1 MASSSTRAKL
11 LAAAEKLFAEQGYD
25 QTTTRQLIEQAG
37 IGNAAAINYYFGS
50 KEGLLREILG
60 NVLADVFPPLQSAPQ
75 SAPRPA
81 PAAGTDARA
90 AIESV
95 IRPAVALH
103 RGPRGPLVARLLG
116 HIVADPSSDMA
127 SIGFGAAA
135 SAEGPFAATLAAS
148 TPDQTRADAQARYAG
163 VMAILAF
170 YLIGLFDTAF
180 GQVDDG
186 DVVRTLTSM
195 ACAVTQAPMA

>member
-1 MASSSTRAKL
+1 MASSNTRAKL

-25 QTTTRQLIEQAG
+25 QTPTRQLIEQAG

-60 NVLADVFPPLQSAPQ
+60 NVLADVFPSPRSA
-75 SAPRPA
+75 PA
-81 PAAGTDARA
+81 PAAGVDART
-90 AIESV
+90 AIENV

-116 HIVADPSSDMA
+116 RIVADPSSDMA

-148 TPDQTRADAQARYAG
+148 TPDHARADAQARYAG

-180 GQVDDG
+180 GHADDG
-186 DVVRTLTSM
+186 EVVRTLTSM
-195 ACAVTQAPMA
+195 ACAVTQAP